1 MISPLN
7 TDLNKAA
14 TLLKAGELVAIPTET
29 VYGLAANGLDGLAVA
44 KIFKAKNRPTFDPL
58 ILHIGNMEQVAQL
71 TTSFPEKAEKLAA
84 RFWPGPLT
92 LILPKSD
99 TVPEMVTS
107 GLPSVGIRMPKHP
120 MTLELLRS
128 LPFPVAAP
136 SANPFGYVSPT
147 NAQHVRDQLAGKIS
161 FVLDGG
167 PCEIGLESTIVS
179 FTEDVPTILR
189 HGGISQ
195 REIEAIIGPLEAN
208 TQSTSNPSA
217 PGMLVSHYA
226 PNKKVILG
234 NISELIKAYPNA
246 NAAVLGF
253 KSTYGLKGEVLSEKG
268 DLLEAA
274 QNLFAAMRKLDQ
286 TDCDYIFTEEVT
298 HLGIGIAI
306 NDKLKR
312 ASSH

>member
-1 MISPLN
+1 LN
-7 TDLNKAA
+7 QEIKKAIR
-14 TLLKAGELVAIPTET
+14 LLKAGELVAIPTET

-44 KIFKAKNRPTFDPL
+44 KIFEAKDRPSFDPL
-58 ILHIGNMEQVAQL
+58 ILHIGRMEQVVEL
-71 TTSFPEKAEKLAA
+71 TTSFPEKAQKLAA
-84 RFWPGPLT
+84 KFWPGPLT

-99 TVPEMVTS
+99 IVPDVISS

-128 LPFPVAAP
+128 LSFPLAAP

-147 NAQHVRDQLAGKIS
+147 TAQHVKDQLEDKIA

-179 FTEDVPTILR
+179 FLEQTPTILR
-189 HGGISQ
+189 HGGIAQ
-195 REIEAIIGPLEAN
+195 KEIEAIIGPIEAQ
-208 TQSTSNPSA
+208 TQSTSSPSA
-217 PGMLVSHYA
+217 PGMLISHYA

-234 NISELIKAYPNA
+234 NIEKLISAYPNEKV
-246 NAAVLGF
+246 AVLGF
-253 KSTYGLKGEVLSEKG
+253 KSTYGMAGEILSAQG

-274 QNLFAAMRKLDQ
+274 QNLFAAMRRLDQ
-286 TDCDYIFTEEVT
+286 TDCEYIFTEKVPHE
-298 HLGIGIAI
+298 GIGIAI

-312 ASSH
+312 ASEV